1 MARLRKYGL
10 IYSCH
15 RAFNQSLLPEKV
27 HDGRCMLRMSL
38 HRDIPSFLKVG
49 PYLLRVFYL
58 QQPKVCWKC
67 SSHHHIGRNCPSDY
81 CFNCDQSGH
90 LAADCP
96 EFIKCSLC
104 KSENHLAVD
113 CDGNWGHR
121 TLAQRTPARLESP
134 EHEGMAEN
142 ADQNI
147 TNEGAEES
155 EVNESVER
163 ADMSNERVEEADA
176 NLDNGSDDSEDEIH
190 SFSTEDPVEV
200 CESIDEFPS
209 REPPPKQRKRESVVE
224 TNDQK
229 RPKTD
234 ENHPK
239 FLPLS
244 LPL

>member
-1 MARLRKYGL
+1 M
-10 IYSCH
+10 
-15 RAFNQSLLPEKV
+15 
-27 HDGRCMLRMSL
+27 
-38 HRDIPSFLKVG
+38 
-49 PYLLRVFYL
+49 
-58 QQPKVCWKC
+58 KVCWKC

-113 CDGNWGHR
+113 CDGNWGRR

-147 TNEGAEES
+147 MNEGAEES
-155 EVNESVER
+155 EVNESVEG
-163 ADMSNERVEEADA
+163 ADMSNERAEEADA
-176 NLDNGSDDSEDEIH
+176 DLDNGSDDSEDEIH

-209 REPPPKQRKRESVVE
+209 REPSLGGGFHHGRTQIIELRSITCPRSGFRQ
-224 TNDQK
+224 
-229 RPKTD
+229 
-234 ENHPK
+234 
-239 FLPLS
+239 FFGYFYLS
-244 LPL
+244 LYLRPSIPCNYLMASKNEAECGLRNWRIA